1 VPYLPDL
8 WIALTSV
15 SDSVRHL
22 DWLKL
27 RDKVIFIQFNPTKPY
42 SRAMSKLRLGLC
54 QILVGAEKA
63 KNVQNARA
71 AVAEAAA
78 KGANVIALPE
88 CFNSVYAVSAF
99 EKYAEEIP
107 GEGEVASE
115 EKHPTTK
122 ALLDMAKE
130 HKIYLIGGS
139 IPERGA
145 DGLLYNSC
153 VVASPE
159 GRILVKHRKM
169 HLFDID
175 VPGGIRFKE
184 SETLSAGNKFTV
196 FDTPWCRVGVGI
208 CYDIRFPQLAQ
219 IMRQQG
225 CKLLVYPGAFNLTT
239 GPAHWELLQRAR
251 AVDNQLFVAT
261 CSPARNPDADYKA
274 WGHST
279 VVSPWGEILVTTE
292 HDPAVLVTADLD
304 LDHCDRIR
312 TSIPISVQART
323 DLYDNVKWKEAGDD
337 KRQKI

>member
-1 VPYLPDL
+1 M
-8 WIALTSV
+8 S
-15 SDSVRHL
+15 
-22 DWLKL
+22 
-27 RDKVIFIQFNPTKPY
+27 
-42 SRAMSKLRLGLC
+42 SKLRLGLC
-54 QILVGAEKA
+54 QILVGSEKA
-63 KNVQNARA
+63 KNVQAARL
-71 AVAEAAA
+71 AVAEAVA
-78 KGANVIALPE
+78 KGANVVSLPE
-88 CFNSVYAVSAF
+88 CFNSVYAVTAF

-107 GEGEVASE
+107 AVDGVANDTQ
-115 EKHPTTK
+115 HPTTK

-130 HKIYLIGGS
+130 HQIYLIGGS

-159 GRILVKHRKM
+159 GKILAKHRKM

-184 SETLSAGNKFTV
+184 SETLSAGKSVTT
-196 FDTPWCRVGVGI
+196 FDTPWCKIGVAI

-225 CKLLVYPGAFNLTT
+225 CKLMVYPGAFNMTT

-261 CSPARNPDADYKA
+261 CSPARNPDAEYKA

-279 VVSPWGEILVTTE
+279 VVNPWGEILITTE
-292 HDPAVLVTADLD
+292 HERSVIVTEDLD
-304 LDHCDRIR
+304 LDQCDRIR
-312 TSIPISVQART
+312 KSIPISIQART
-323 DLYDNVKWKEAGDD
+323 DLYDNVTWKGENGDS
-337 KRQKI
+337 KRVKM